1 MLTPEWPPTSK
12 YCHQVAISCPSK
24 YTKMHI
30 IASDFSKFP
39 GGACPRTPPP
49 IARLGLRPSF
59 CCLYASWLVPR
70 NIPAV
75 LSAGGWNLGVT
86 CSVTFGAVDRMT
98 LRRGLPSASRRPL
111 KQSLCR
117 PWATEARNGR
127 RGFRQERAPYVAP
140 CEEACR
146 VASTSCGAD
155 LAPGR
160 AAVKWEN
167 AQCSKVGVVEG
178 VCRRPLGR
186 SRRWRASCS
195 AERSRRGQ
203 YLFLYLHDLACQP
216 CCPVYVVYVSF
227 YPSLFS
233 PFFFLCHFFSPAS
246 RTWRL
251 GWQGVTS

>member
-1 MLTPEWPPTSK
+1 
-12 YCHQVAISCPSK
+12 
-24 YTKMHI
+24 
-30 IASDFSKFP
+30 
-39 GGACPRTPPP
+39 
-49 IARLGLRPSF
+49 
-59 CCLYASWLVPR
+59 
-70 NIPAV
+70 
-75 LSAGGWNLGVT
+75 
-86 CSVTFGAVDRMT
+86 MT
-98 LRRGLPSASRRPL
+98 LRRGFPSASRRPL

-127 RGFRQERAPYVAP
+127 RGIRQERAPDVAP

-155 LAPGR
+155 RAPGR

-167 AQCSKVGVVEG
+167 AQCSKVGVAEG

-186 SRRWRASCS
+186 SRRWRASRS

-203 YLFLYLHDLACQP
+203 YLFLYLHDLAWQL
-216 CCPVYVVYVSF
+216 CCPVYAVYVSF

-233 PFFFLCHFFSPAS
+233 PFFFLCHFSSPAS

-251 GWQGVTS
+251 GWHGVMSECLGSRLGWPYLCVRSAWCLRLSSFSSVSSLLLCAPLGACLLPLHLCLLRHCTLGSSSSTSLL